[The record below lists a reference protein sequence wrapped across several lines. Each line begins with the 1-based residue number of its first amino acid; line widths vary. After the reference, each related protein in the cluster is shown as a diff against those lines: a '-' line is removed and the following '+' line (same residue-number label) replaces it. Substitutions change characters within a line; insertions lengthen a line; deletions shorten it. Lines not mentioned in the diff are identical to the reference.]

1 MLCNPNNF
9 CCVLLVMCGIAGWVG
24 ATAPEMLEER
34 LLCLLERLEYRGY
47 DSAGLWTP
55 NVGLVRCVGEVRRLR
70 DRVADLLV
78 KEKGQERA
86 RLQSAQYGIAHTRWA
101 THGKVLLRNT
111 HPHKGCRGR
120 VLLVHNGVIENAQ
133 ELRERHPCRYH
144 SDTDTE
150 VVAHYVEA
158 LWQKGESLES
168 ALRKAIAL
176 LQGSFAIAAVSPH
189 EPEQIVVARR
199 GSPLVVA
206 RGKAWCAVASD
217 ALALAPFARF
227 VSVISEDSVFTL
239 KKDSVVQDGK
249 VARLRREA
257 VRTVRGG
264 RTRRQSDALRP
275 HLMYQ
280 EILESPNAWRSA
292 VRSVAEALRG
302 NQRLR
307 QVLAVSS
314 PLVWFPAACG
324 SAWHAAQIAAPWFAR
339 GGDLIVS
346 TAAREV
352 ARVIGSVDLPRV
364 VLAVSQSGETADT
377 REVVRRAKEAKVPTV
392 GVVNVVPSSLSREV
406 DILIPMGA
414 GQEVSVASTKAVVGQ
429 VGAMV
434 ALAHARAAERR
445 ARGQDAPSD
454 FKELALVS
462 RHLSGFLREQKQPL
476 AKMGEMLS
484 RYSAV
489 FFIGNGAGEAIA
501 REGALKFK
509 EITYLFSEGMHAAEL
524 KHGPLAVIDR
534 KTPVVVIVLSSEDTL
549 TLTNAHEAQSRG
561 APLYLIAPVHIA
573 KAMRAAAEAFIPLP
587 ATTELSAVVC
597 ALAAVHCVAYEA
609 ARTLHRPVDKPRNLA
624 KSVTVQ

>member
-1 MLCNPNNF
+1 
-9 CCVLLVMCGIAGWVG
+9 MCGIAGWVG
-24 ATAPEMLEER
+24 PTAPETLEER
-34 LLCLLERLEYRGY
+34 LLRLLERLEYRGY

-55 NVGLVRCVGEVRRLR
+55 NVGLVRCVGEVRCLR
-70 DRVADLLV
+70 DRVVALLANK
-78 KEKGQERA
+78 KEQERA
-86 RLQSAQYGIAHTRWA
+86 RRQSAHYGIAHTRWA

-120 VLLVHNGVIENAQ
+120 VLIVHNGVIENAQ
-133 ELRERHPCRYH
+133 ELRARHPCRYH

-158 LWQKGESLES
+158 LWQTGESLES
-168 ALRKAIAL
+168 ALRKAVAL

-227 VSVISEDSVFTL
+227 VSVIPEDSVLTL
-239 KKDSVVQDGK
+239 TKGSVVKNDK
-249 VARLRREA
+249 AARLPREA
-257 VRTVRGG
+257 VRTEHGG
-264 RTRRQSDALRP
+264 KTRRQSDARRP
-275 HLMYQ
+275 HQMYQ
-280 EILESPNAWRSA
+280 EILESPDAWRNA

-302 NQRLR
+302 NERLR
-307 QVLAVSS
+307 HLLARSS

-324 SAWHAAQIAAPWFAR
+324 SAWHAAQIAAPWFVR
-339 GGDLIVS
+339 SGDLLAP
-346 TAAREV
+346 TAAREA

-377 REVVRRAKEAKVPTV
+377 REVVRYAKEAEVPTV
-392 GVVNVVPSSLSREV
+392 GVVNVVPSSLAREV

-445 ARGQDAPSD
+445 ARGQAATRGLRN
-454 FKELALVS
+454 LASVS
-462 RHLSGFLREQKQPL
+462 RHLSRFLREQQQPL
-476 AKMGEMLS
+476 AKMGKMLS
-484 RYSAV
+484 RYAAV
-489 FFIGNGAGEAIA
+489 FFIGSSAGEAIA

-509 EITYLFSEGMHAAEL
+509 EITYLFAEGMHAAEL

-561 APLYLIAPVHIA
+561 APLYLIAPVNIA
-573 KAMRAAAEAFIPLP
+573 KEMRDAADAFVPLP
-587 ATTELSAVVC
+587 ATTELSAVAC
-597 ALAAVHCVAYEA
+597 ALTAVHCVAYEA
-609 ARTLHRPVDKPRNLA
+609 ARTLHRPIDKPRNLA